1 MLQEESFKESDEE
14 EIVKDH
20 HPSSLP
26 YLQGST
32 FASILEDT
40 ITELRV
46 LSECNNELRIA
57 KTISDM
63 KLLIALKYGVRQ
75 LPVTDELE
83 SIDPHNLNCN
93 KYKLDKL
100 AADRKYL
107 SDVLSSTYVGLSV
120 NRSFEPLKEY
130 VKKWL
135 DEKTYRATLAEDE
148 IRNRGIRHDL
158 NKQLRQQRNYIKTKI
173 YETDVTIDELRTTV
187 EDTGLYSETRSRYVE
202 NWQRARTEQHL
213 QTIYDKEIVPS
224 RVIEYFKQR
233 ADYEQRVHAE
243 VELLTNIRINETLE
257 KVESWMNKYDTD
269 MEAIDLKIQLKKNE
283 YQDMFDRRVNLEQ
296 TLEKHDQMMKDW
308 IHFKEEREKARL
320 YREKMMNSA
329 IIIQA
334 WWRGLLVRRQL
345 GPYKVKKKKGDA
357 AKKK

>member
-83 SIDPHNLNCN
+83 
-93 KYKLDKL
+93 
-100 AADRKYL
+100 KYL

-148 IRNRGIRHDL
+148 IRNRG
-158 NKQLRQQRNYIKTKI
+158 
-173 YETDVTIDELRTTV
+173 
-187 EDTGLYSETRSRYVE
+187 RYVE

-283 YQDMFDRRVNLEQ
+283 YQDMFDRR
-296 TLEKHDQMMKDW
+296 LEKHDQMMKDW

>member
-83 SIDPHNLNCN
+83 
-93 KYKLDKL
+93 
-100 AADRKYL
+100 KYL

-173 YETDVTIDELRTTV
+173 YETD
-187 EDTGLYSETRSRYVE
+187 TRSRYVE

-283 YQDMFDRRVNLEQ
+283 YQDMFDRR
-296 TLEKHDQMMKDW
+296 LEKHDQMMKDW